1 MSILLLGKDGQVGWQ
16 LQRSLAPHGPVITCG
31 HADCDLSDPDRLRLL
46 VRQIAPSVIVNAAAY
61 TAVDRAET
69 EPELAMRVNGEAPG
83 ILAQEAARLGA
94 LLVHYSTD
102 YVFDGRKAA
111 PYVESDATAPLSVYG
126 RSKLAGEE
134 AIRAAGCKSV
144 IFRTSWV
151 FGARGGNFV
160 KTILRLA
167 REKRTLNVVRDQVG
181 SPTPAA
187 LIATVTGIVLA
198 MLRQGQAMHRETQRC
213 YHVCCGRPV
222 SWHEFAQAVVKLA
235 GATPG
240 FDLTPEA
247 GGDRGHSGQR
257 VSDRRRAPGQFPAR
271 LRASGEGVRPAD
283 AGLATVSGAHAAT
296 AFAETERL
304 LSFLRAARQCYNSK
318 VFSRR
323 RSAKK
328 RLQATCVQ
336 SIHTSAD

>member
-31 HADCDLSDPDRLRLL
+31 HADCDLTDLDRLRLL
-46 VRQIAPSVIVNAAAY
+46 VRQIGPSVIVNAAAY

-69 EPELAMRVNGEAPG
+69 EPELAMRVNGEAPS

-167 REKRTLNVVRDQVG
+167 REKRTLQVVRDQVG

-187 LIATVTGIVLA
+187 LVATVTGIVLA

-240 FDLTPEA
+240 FDLTLKPEGIVA
-247 GGDRGHSGQR
+247 I
-257 VSDRRRAPGQFPAR
+257 PGSEYPA
-271 LRASGEGVRPAD
+271 AAARPANSRLD
-283 AGLATVSGAHAAT
+283 CGRLEKEFGLRMPDWQPYLA
-296 AFAETERL
+296 RMLQL
-304 LSFLRAARQCYNSK
+304 LSL
-318 VFSRR
+318 
-323 RSAKK
+323 K
-328 RLQATCVQ
+328 R
-336 SIHTSAD
+336 DGY